1 MMTQNLIMTHGD
13 PLGTIQNFL
22 KEVWIKA
29 DLDGFVA
36 ARNGNDYETWRSLVV
51 EHPDQLE
58 DINPFRPL
66 MRFNIARYLPDL
78 TREREGNRYGILLR
92 PCEMRAYKAMREKSA
107 LTIENGITVCFDC
120 LGTFP
125 KQEFEWRAQ
134 RKGSAHDLSKETLQ
148 FARQGGISAYRFRS
162 ACQMCAS
169 PDAQG
174 ADVNIGVIGLPVRK
188 YLLVETRDQAV
199 SSRIRAD
206 LITDGSMD
214 SGLLKQRG
222 RVLSRLTQR
231 NRQVSERLMSSL
243 ADLIPS
249 DLEEFLTHLETCGDC
264 QECMENCPI
273 CVMKF
278 PRRDESGRYLAEDV
292 SDWLLSCAGCGMCE
306 QACPR
311 KMPLS
316 AIFRQ
321 LRTQMENQAYA
332 L

>member
-1 MMTQNLIMTHGD
+1 MTQNLLMTHGD

-36 ARNGNDYETWRSLVV
+36 TSNGNDFETWRKLVV

-58 DINPFRPL
+58 EINPFRPL
-66 MRFNIARYLPDL
+66 MRFNIARHLPEL
-78 TREREGNRYGILLR
+78 WREREEKRYGILLR
-92 PCEMRAYKAMREKSA
+92 PCEMRAYNAIQEKGA
-107 LTIENGITVCFDC
+107 AAIENGITVCCDC
-120 LGTFP
+120 LGTYP

-134 RKGSAHDLSKETLQ
+134 RKGSAHELSKESLQ
-148 FARQGGISAYRFRS
+148 FARQGGIAAYRYRS

-188 YLLVETRDQAV
+188 YLLVETRDPAV

-206 LITDGSMD
+206 LITDGLMD
-214 SGLLKQRG
+214 SVLLKQREQ
-222 RVLSRLTQR
+222 VLSRLAQR
-231 NRQVSERLMSSL
+231 NRLVSERLTSNL

-249 DLEEFLTHLETCGDC
+249 DLEEFLTHLEVCGDC
-264 QECMENCPI
+264 QECMEHCPI
-273 CVMKF
+273 CAMRF
-278 PRRDESGRYLAEDV
+278 PRRGESGRYLAEDV

-306 QACPR
+306 QACPG
-311 KMPLS
+311 KKPLS
-316 AIFRQ
+316 AIFRY
-321 LRTQMENQAYA
+321 LRTQLENQAFA